1 MMTDPIADMITR
13 IRNAVRAHKET
24 VEIVPKSNLKLEIL
38 KILKKEGYIEGYK
51 VEGEGVKQ
59 KIIVYLKYDDEGNP
73 LITDIQKVSKP
84 GRRIY
89 VNRKEI
95 PWVANGL
102 GVAIISSSK
111 GLITDREA
119 RRLGIG
125 GEYLLYV
132 V

>member
-89 VNRKEI
+89 VNKKEI
-95 PWVANGL
+95 PWVANGI
-102 GVAIISSSK
+102 GVAIISTSK

>member
-24 VEIVPKSNLKLEIL
+24 VEVVPKSNLKIEIL

-59 KIIVYLKYDDEGNP
+59 KIIVFLKYDDEGNP

-89 VNRKEI
+89 VSKKEI
-95 PWVANGL
+95 PWVANGI

-119 RRLGIG
+119 RRLGVG

>member
-24 VEIVPKSNLKLEIL
+24 VEVVPKSNLKLEIL
-38 KILKKEGYIEGYK
+38 KILKREGYIEGYK

-59 KIIVYLKYDDEGNP
+59 KIIVFLKYDDEGNP

-89 VNRKEI
+89 VNKKEI
-95 PWVANGL
+95 PWVANGI
-102 GVAIISSSK
+102 GVAIISTSK